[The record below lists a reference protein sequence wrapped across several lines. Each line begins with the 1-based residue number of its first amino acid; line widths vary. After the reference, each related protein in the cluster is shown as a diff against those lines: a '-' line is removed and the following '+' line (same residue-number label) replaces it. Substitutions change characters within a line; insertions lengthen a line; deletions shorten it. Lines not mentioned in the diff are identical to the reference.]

1 MILCIVYRLSH
12 LPIFLLK
19 NTRNSVFGIESFRV
33 DVLSVDEPLDVNVDA
48 AGDDDVRE
56 DGVAVEDDFRVELV
70 CRLGDDCLLHLDG
83 D

>member
-19 NTRNSVFGIESFRV
+19 NTRNSVFGIECFRV
-33 DVLSVDEPLDVNVDA
+33 DVLPIDEPLDVNVDA
-48 AGDDDVRE
+48 AGDDDVGQ
-56 DGVAVEDDFRVELV
+56 DGVAVEDDLGLETVGGLRQHSFR
-70 CRLGDDCLLHLDG
+70 HLDS